1 MTTINWIINKIHIA
15 AVCLL
20 FILPLSQAASANLA
34 SGVAIGPATQERG
47 AKYAEQHQANTPLQT
62 ANMDTQT
69 IETGWRNKFLSMITD
84 PNFAYILLLI
94 GIYGII
100 FEMSTPGMVLP
111 GVLGAICLLMAL
123 YAFQLLPVNYT
134 AFALLIL
141 GIVFMIV
148 EVIVSSFGI
157 IGIGGIIAF
166 VSGSFFLLDS
176 NQPGFT
182 ISWQLILLMLLVT
195 AGFFLTVVNLAVRST
210 RKKTVTG
217 KETLIG
223 KTGEVISSSG
233 TEDCYVKI
241 SGEIWKAC
249 SNQPLITGEKVR
261 VVNLSGLLLTVEPVS
276 EPVDN
281 VRLQ

>member
-1 MTTINWIINKIHIA
+1 MTTINWLINKIHIV
-15 AVCLL
+15 AVCVL
-20 FILPLSQAASANLA
+20 FILPLSQAVSANPGNGEPTA
-34 SGVAIGPATQERG
+34 PATQ
-47 AKYAEQHQANTPLQT
+47 YVEQHQAMTPLHT
-62 ANMDTQT
+62 ANVDTQT
-69 IETGWRNKFLSMITD
+69 TETSWQNKFLSRITD

-100 FEMSTPGMVLP
+100 FELYSPGMVLP
-111 GVLGAICLLMAL
+111 GVVGAICLLMAL

-166 VSGSFFLLDS
+166 VSGSIFLLDS

-182 ISWQLILLMLLVT
+182 ISWQLILLMLIIT
-195 AGFFLTVVNLAVRST
+195 AGFFLTVVNLAIRST
-210 RKKTVTG
+210 RRKTVTG
-217 KETLIG
+217 KEALIG
-223 KTGEVISSSG
+223 KTGEVMSSSD
-233 TEDCYVKI
+233 TEDYYVKI
-241 SGEIWKAC
+241 SGEIWKAY

-261 VVNLSGLLLTVEPVS
+261 VVDLSGLLLTVEPVR
-276 EPVDN
+276 E
-281 VRLQ
+281 LAE